1 MNRQCWKQS
10 GITLIL
16 IAGAVFL
23 GTRVTPAFTWRFHQ
37 FFCSYDHFTSVY
49 WLLWN
54 ACLFFFFVFF
64 LTWPNRTIILIGISL
79 LFSLFFIFIFF
90 ARCILSSPLSFFT
103 LCTHTHPFPYLS
115 LMFIES
121 CPPPPH
127 TLSLSRIQRR
137 LPPVWPDRRWEDL
150 LQSVWGRDAGPR
162 PEPSQ
167 CWGSQGSRQPQ
178 GWG

>member
-1 MNRQCWKQS
+1 MQCFWVLGLHQRLPGVS
-10 GITLIL
+10 ISFSVLMITLL
-16 IAGAVFL
+16 LFTDFYEMHVF
-23 GTRVTPAFTWRFHQ
+23 
-37 FFCSYDHFTSVY
+37 
-49 WLLWN
+49 
-54 ACLFFFFVFF
+54 FFFFVFF